1 MPYKYP
7 DNIPEGIKNLP
18 VEAQR
23 TWITIFN
30 SAYEEYKD
38 RPEGE
43 ALANATAWAGL
54 RRAGWGQKDGKWVK
68 ISAQKK
74 EDPTIQQIL
83 TKSVEKVWAINF
95 VKVEE
100 ERRLVTGI
108 VIEPEVE
115 DTYGDIISAIEIEKA
130 MIWFMEQGPEILV
143 EHKPNS
149 KPRVA
154 IIENWIEREGR
165 VIGEQ
170 FIKAGTWLMT
180 TKILDNKVWEMIKS
194 GELTGYSFRGPGL
207 GIIEQGVV

>member
-7 DNIPEGIKNLP
+7 DNIPEGIKGLP
-18 VEAQR
+18 AEAQKD
-23 TWITIFN
+23 WITIYN
-30 SAYEEYKD
+30 SAYEGYKNK
-38 RPEGE
+38 PEGE

-68 ISAQKK
+68 ISVQK
-74 EDPTIQQIL
+74 EGPTMEQIG
-83 TKSVEKVWAINF
+83 TKKSIEKTWTIDF

-115 DTYGDIISAIEIEKA
+115 DTYGDIISEIEIEKA
-130 MIWFMEQGPEILV
+130 MIRFMEGSPEILV
-143 EHKPNS
+143 EHKPDS
-149 KPRVA
+149 KPKVA
-154 IIENWIEREGR
+154 IIENWIVREGR

-170 FIKAGTWLMT
+170 FIRAGTWLMT

-207 GIIEQGVV
+207 GIVEQGVV